1 MKIYP
6 KPENEVERLKA
17 LKEYSIMDS
26 LPEKEYDSIT
36 QLASYICGT
45 PIALV
50 SLIDDQ
56 RQWLKSS
63 IGLGITE
70 TSRNLSFCQYA
81 LMGDDVYEVSN
92 ALENETFADNPFVT
106 GDPNIRFYA
115 GAPLQDANGFNLGSL
130 CVIDTKPKTL
140 TEEQKKALQL
150 LASQVVLLLEAHK
163 KNLDLNKS
171 QREFQNFIELSK
183 DLVCIANVDGLFYKV
198 NPAFTKVLGYSK
210 EELEG
215 SPFVNFI
222 HPDDLDKTLKEVQK
236 LSKGVKTISF
246 ENRYRCKN
254 GEYVILSWNTSP
266 DPDSGNL
273 YCIARDMT
281 LEKLQEEELVKTTN
295 ELTAILN
302 ASEFSIIATELDGTI
317 KQFNK
322 GAEILLG
329 YKAEEVVGKFSPAIM
344 HVLDEVEKR
353 SEDLT
358 KELGEKVAVGFD
370 TFVAKARKKGTAD
383 YSEWTY
389 VKKDGSTFPI
399 VLSISAIKNNF
410 DEITGYL
417 GIAKDIT
424 NEKESELNLIN
435 SNKLLDESQSI
446 AKIGSWKFDLVTN
459 DLIWSEGHY
468 RIFELDK
475 MPTDQLYKAYRSRIH
490 KDDLAKLDKVS
501 KNVNKIGKDFKIK
514 YRIVFPDQRVKHI
527 LEIGQPFKNEKGE
540 LTELK
545 GIIQDITEITMAE
558 QKIIQK
564 SKEIRDIRSAL
575 DESAIVSISDQKGL
589 LTYVNDNFC
598 TISKYAKSE
607 LIGKDQR
614 SITGHFPKEFAK
626 NILRT
631 IVKGNVWKGEMRN
644 LAKDGSY
651 YWEKATIVPF
661 LDEKNKP
668 YQYISISTDIT
679 DQKNAEENLNY
690 ALLNLEK
697 KNKELD
703 QFAYVVSHDLKAPLR
718 AINNLSEWIV
728 EDMPDMPKEVSANFD
743 LLRGRVLRMENL
755 INGVL
760 EYSRIGRIEIE
771 KETIDLKLMLSQ
783 IIDSIVPV
791 EGFEITVDGNFPI
804 IVSERILLQQVFSN
818 LISNAVKYNDKSL
831 GKMECHYKS
840 IPGFHQFSIKDNGPG
855 IAEEYH
861 KKVFKVFQT
870 IEARDVKESTGIGLS
885 IVKKIIEEKGG
896 TIHIES
902 EQNKGCSF
910 IFTVPK

>member
-1 MKIYP
+1 MKIHP
-6 KPENEVERLKA
+6 KPENELERLKA
-17 LKEYSIMDS
+17 LKEYSVLDS
-26 LPEKEYDSIT
+26 LPEKEYNSIT
-36 QLASYICGT
+36 QLASYICET

-50 SLIDDQ
+50 SLIDNE
-56 RQWLKSS
+56 RQWLKSTV
-63 IGLGITE
+63 GIDVIE
-70 TSRNLSFCQYA
+70 SSRDDSFCQYTI
-81 LMGDDVYEVSN
+81 MGDGVFEVSD
-92 ALENETFADNPFVT
+92 ALENEIFADNPFVT
-106 GDPNIRFYA
+106 GAPNIRFYA

-130 CVIDTKPKTL
+130 CVMDTKPKML
-140 TEEQKKALQL
+140 TEEQKNALQL
-150 LASQVVLLLEAHK
+150 LADQVVLLLNSRK
-163 KNLDLNKS
+163 KNIDLNKS
-171 QREFQNFIELSK
+171 QRELQNFINLSK

-198 NPAFTKVLGYSK
+198 NPAFTAVLGYSK

-215 SPFVNFI
+215 SPFVNFV
-222 HPDDLDKTLKEVQK
+222 HPDDLASTYHEVEK
-236 LSKGVKTISF
+236 LSKGELTISF

-254 GEYVILSWNTSP
+254 GKYVVLSWNTSP
-266 DPDSGNL
+266 DPATGNL
-273 YCIARDMT
+273 YCIARNM
-281 LEKLQEEELVKTTN
+281 
-295 ELTAILN
+295 
-302 ASEFSIIATELDGTI
+302 
-317 KQFNK
+317 
-322 GAEILLG
+322 
-329 YKAEEVVGKFSPAIM
+329 
-344 HVLDEVEKR
+344 
-353 SEDLT
+353 T
-358 KELGEKVAVGFD
+358 KEKEAEQSLI
-370 TFVAKARKKGTAD
+370 
-383 YSEWTY
+383 
-389 VKKDGSTFPI
+389 DG
-399 VLSISAIKNNF
+399 NR
-410 DEITGYL
+410 
-417 GIAKDIT
+417 
-424 NEKESELNLIN
+424 
-435 SNKLLDESQSI
+435 LLDESQSI

-468 RIFELDK
+468 RIFEIDK
-475 MPTDQLYKAYRSRIH
+475 LPTDQLYKAYRSRIH

-501 KNVNKIGKDFKIK
+501 ENVNKTGKDFKIK

-527 LEIGQPFKNEKGE
+527 LEIGQPFKNENGE
-540 LTELK
+540 STVLK
-545 GIIQDITEITMAE
+545 GIVQDITAITIAE

-564 SKEIRDIRSAL
+564 SKEIQDIRSAL
-575 DESAIVSISDQKGL
+575 DESAIVSISDQSGL

-598 TISKYAKSE
+598 TISKYYKNE

-614 SITGHFPKEFAK
+614 SITGHFPKESTK
-626 NILRT
+626 TTLRT
-631 IVKGNVWKGEMRN
+631 IVKDTIWKGEIRN

-728 EDMPDMPKEVSANFD
+728 EDMPDMPKEASANFD

-760 EYSRIGRIEIE
+760 EYSRIGRVEIE

-783 IIDSIVPV
+783 VIDSIVPA
-791 EGFEITVDGNFPI
+791 EGFEIAVDDNFPI

-818 LISNAVKYNDKSL
+818 LISNAVKHNNKAL
-831 GKMECHYKS
+831 GKIECHYQS
-840 IPGFHQFSIKDNGPG
+840 VSGFHQFSIKDNGPG

-896 TIHIES
+896 TIYIES

>member
-1 MKIYP
+1 MKIHP
-6 KPENEVERLKA
+6 KPENELERLKA
-17 LKEYSIMDS
+17 LKEYAVLDS
-26 LPEKEYDSIT
+26 LPEKEYNSIT

-50 SLIDDQ
+50 SLIDNQ
-56 RQWLKSS
+56 RQWLKST
-63 IGLGITE
+63 IGIDVTE
-70 TSRNLSFCQYA
+70 TSREDSFCQYTI
-81 LMGDDVYEVSN
+81 MGDGVFEVNN
-92 ALENETFADNPFVT
+92 ALENEIFADNPLVT
-106 GDPNIRFYA
+106 GAPKIRFYA

-140 TEEQKKALQL
+140 TEEQKNALQL
-150 LASQVVLLLEAHK
+150 LAGQVVSLLDARK

-171 QREFQNFIELSK
+171 QREFQNFINLSK

-198 NPAFTKVLGYSK
+198 NPAFTFVLGYSK

-222 HPDDLDKTLKEVQK
+222 HPDDLASTYHEVEK
-236 LSKGVKTISF
+236 LSRGEMTISF
-246 ENRYRCKN
+246 ENRYLCKN
-254 GEYVILSWNTSP
+254 GKYVVLSWNTSP
-266 DPDSGNL
+266 DPVTGNL
-273 YCIARDMT
+273 YCIARNM
-281 LEKLQEEELVKTTN
+281 
-295 ELTAILN
+295 
-302 ASEFSIIATELDGTI
+302 
-317 KQFNK
+317 
-322 GAEILLG
+322 
-329 YKAEEVVGKFSPAIM
+329 
-344 HVLDEVEKR
+344 
-353 SEDLT
+353 T
-358 KELGEKVAVGFD
+358 KEKEAEQSLI
-370 TFVAKARKKGTAD
+370 
-383 YSEWTY
+383 
-389 VKKDGSTFPI
+389 DG
-399 VLSISAIKNNF
+399 NR
-410 DEITGYL
+410 
-417 GIAKDIT
+417 
-424 NEKESELNLIN
+424 
-435 SNKLLDESQSI
+435 LLDESQSI

-490 KDDLAKLDKVS
+490 KDDLAKLNKVS
-501 KNVNKIGKDFKIK
+501 IDVNKTGKDFKIK

-527 LEIGQPFKNEKGE
+527 LEIGQPFKNENGE
-540 LTELK
+540 VTELK
-545 GIIQDITEITMAE
+545 GIIQDITAITMAE

-564 SKEIRDIRSAL
+564 SKEIQDIRSAL
-575 DESAIVSISDQKGL
+575 DESAIVSISDQMGL

-598 TISKYAKSE
+598 TISKYAKDE

-614 SITGHFPKEFAK
+614 SITGHFPEESAK
-626 NILRT
+626 ITLRT
-631 IVKGNVWKGEMRN
+631 IVKDTIWKGEMRN

-661 LDEKNKP
+661 LDEKNNT

-728 EDMPDMPKEVSANFD
+728 EDIPDMPKEASANFD

-760 EYSRIGRIEIE
+760 EYSRIGRVEIE

-783 IIDSIVPV
+783 IIDSIVPD
-791 EGFEITVDGNFPI
+791 EGFEITVDDNFPI
-804 IVSERILLQQVFSN
+804 IISERILLQQVFSN
-818 LISNAVKYNDKSL
+818 LISNAVKHNNKPL
-831 GKMECHYKS
+831 GKIECHYQS
-840 IPGFHQFSIKDNGPG
+840 VSSFHQFSIKDNGPG

>member
-1 MKIYP
+1 MKIHP
-6 KPENEVERLKA
+6 KPEKELERLKA
-17 LKEYSIMDS
+17 LKEYAVLDS
-26 LPEKEYDSIT
+26 LPEKEYNSIT

-50 SLIDDQ
+50 SLIDSQ
-56 RQWLKSS
+56 RQWFKST
-63 IGLGITE
+63 IGIDVTE
-70 TSRNLSFCQYA
+70 TSREDSFCQYTI
-81 LMGDDVYEVSN
+81 MGDGVFEVSN
-92 ALENETFADNPFVT
+92 ALENEIFADNPLVT
-106 GDPNIRFYA
+106 GAPKIRFYA
-115 GAPLQDANGFNLGSL
+115 GAPLHDANGFNLGSL
-130 CVIDTKPKTL
+130 CVIDTKPKIL
-140 TEEQKKALQL
+140 TEEQKNALQL
-150 LASQVVLLLEAHK
+150 LAGQVVLLLDARK

-171 QREFQNFIELSK
+171 QREFQNFIDLSK

-198 NPAFTKVLGYSK
+198 NPAFTSVLGYSK

-222 HPDDLDKTLKEVQK
+222 HPDDLASTYHEVEK
-236 LSKGVKTISF
+236 LSRGELTISF
-246 ENRYRCKN
+246 ENRYLCKN
-254 GEYVILSWNTSP
+254 GKYVVLSWNTSP
-266 DPDSGNL
+266 DPVTGNL
-273 YCIARDMT
+273 YCIARNM
-281 LEKLQEEELVKTTN
+281 
-295 ELTAILN
+295 
-302 ASEFSIIATELDGTI
+302 
-317 KQFNK
+317 
-322 GAEILLG
+322 
-329 YKAEEVVGKFSPAIM
+329 
-344 HVLDEVEKR
+344 
-353 SEDLT
+353 T
-358 KELGEKVAVGFD
+358 KEKEAEQSLI
-370 TFVAKARKKGTAD
+370 
-383 YSEWTY
+383 
-389 VKKDGSTFPI
+389 DG
-399 VLSISAIKNNF
+399 NR
-410 DEITGYL
+410 
-417 GIAKDIT
+417 
-424 NEKESELNLIN
+424 
-435 SNKLLDESQSI
+435 LLDESQSI
-446 AKIGSWKFDLVTN
+446 AKIGSWKFNLVTN

-490 KDDLAKLDKVS
+490 KDDLAKLNKVS
-501 KNVNKIGKDFKIK
+501 IDVNKTGKDFKIK

-527 LEIGQPFKNEKGE
+527 LEIGQPFKNENGE
-540 LTELK
+540 VTELK
-545 GIIQDITEITMAE
+545 GIIQDITAITMAE

-564 SKEIRDIRSAL
+564 SKEIQDIRSAL
-575 DESAIVSISDQKGL
+575 DESAIVSISDQMGL

-598 TISKYAKSE
+598 TISKYAKDE

-614 SITGHFPKEFAK
+614 SITGHFPEESAK
-626 NILRT
+626 ITLRT
-631 IVKGNVWKGEMRN
+631 IVKDTIWKGEIRN

-661 LDEKNKP
+661 LDEKNNP

-728 EDMPDMPKEVSANFD
+728 EDIPDMPKESSANFD

-760 EYSRIGRIEIE
+760 EYSRIGRVEIE

-783 IIDSIVPV
+783 IIDSIVPD
-791 EGFEITVDGNFPI
+791 EGFEITVDDNFPI
-804 IVSERILLQQVFSN
+804 IISERILLQQVFSN
-818 LISNAVKYNDKSL
+818 LISNAVKHNNKSL
-831 GKMECHYKS
+831 GKIECHYQS
-840 IPGFHQFSIKDNGPG
+840 VSGFHQFSIKDNGPG

-902 EQNKGCSF
+902 EQNKCCSF

>member
-17 LKEYSIMDS
+17 LKEYSVLDS
-26 LPEKEYDSIT
+26 LPEKEYDAIT

-56 RQWLKSS
+56 RQWLKSTV
-63 IGLGITE
+63 GIDVTE
-70 TSRNLSFCQYA
+70 TSRDDSFCQYTI
-81 LMGDDVYEVSN
+81 MGDSVFEVSN
-92 ALENETFADNPFVT
+92 TLENENFADSPFVT
-106 GDPNIRFYA
+106 GSANIRFYA
-115 GAPLQDANGFNLGSL
+115 GAPLKDANGFNLGSL
-130 CVIDTKPKTL
+130 CVIDTKPKIL
-140 TEEQKKALQL
+140 TEEQKNALQL
-150 LASQVVLLLEAHK
+150 LAGQVVLLLDARK

-171 QREFQNFIELSK
+171 QREFQNFIKLSK

-198 NPAFTKVLGYSK
+198 NPAFTTVLGYSQA
-210 EELEG
+210 ELEG
-215 SPFVNFI
+215 SPFVNFV
-222 HPDDLDKTLKEVQK
+222 HPDDLASTYHEVEK
-236 LSKGVKTISF
+236 LSNGEMTISF
-246 ENRYRCKN
+246 ENRYLCKN
-254 GEYVILSWNTSP
+254 GKYVVLSWNTSP
-266 DPDSGNL
+266 DPVTGNL
-273 YCIARDMT
+273 YCIARN
-281 LEKLQEEELVKTTN
+281 V
-295 ELTAILN
+295 
-302 ASEFSIIATELDGTI
+302 
-317 KQFNK
+317 
-322 GAEILLG
+322 
-329 YKAEEVVGKFSPAIM
+329 
-344 HVLDEVEKR
+344 
-353 SEDLT
+353 T
-358 KELGEKVAVGFD
+358 KEKEAEQSLI
-370 TFVAKARKKGTAD
+370 
-383 YSEWTY
+383 
-389 VKKDGSTFPI
+389 DG
-399 VLSISAIKNNF
+399 NR
-410 DEITGYL
+410 
-417 GIAKDIT
+417 
-424 NEKESELNLIN
+424 
-435 SNKLLDESQSI
+435 LLDESQSI
-446 AKIGSWKFDLVTN
+446 AKIGSWKFDLLTN
-459 DLIWSEGHY
+459 DLVWSEGHY
-468 RIFELDK
+468 RIFELDR
-475 MPTDQLYKAYRSRIH
+475 MPTDQLYEAYRSRVH

-501 KNVNKIGKDFKIK
+501 RNVNKTGKDFKIK

-527 LEIGQPFKNEKGE
+527 LEIGQPFKNENGE
-540 LTELK
+540 VTELK

-558 QKIIQK
+558 KKIIQK
-564 SKEIRDIRSAL
+564 SKEISDIRSAL
-575 DESAIVSISDQKGL
+575 DESAIVSISDQKGM

-598 TISKYAKSE
+598 TISKYAKDE

-631 IVKGNVWKGEMRN
+631 IVKGDIWKGEMRN
-644 LAKDGSY
+644 LKKDGSY

-728 EDMPDMPKEVSANFD
+728 EDMPNMPKEVSANFD

-760 EYSRIGRIEIE
+760 EYSRIGRVEIE
-771 KETIDLKLMLSQ
+771 KETIDLKVMLSQ
-783 IIDSIVPV
+783 IVDSIVPM
-791 EGFEITVDGNFPI
+791 EGFEVTIDDNLPV
-804 IVSERILLQQVFSN
+804 IVSELILLQQVFSN
-818 LISNAVKYNDKSL
+818 LISNAVKYNDKPL
-831 GKMECHYKS
+831 GKIGCHYKS
-840 IPGFHQFSIKDNGPG
+840 ISGFHQFSIKDNGPG

-885 IVKKIIEEKGG
+885 IVKKIIEEIGG

>member
-1 MKIYP
+1 MKIHP
-6 KPENEVERLKA
+6 KPENELERLKA
-17 LKEYSIMDS
+17 LKEYAVLDS
-26 LPEKEYDSIT
+26 LPEKEYNSIT

-50 SLIDDQ
+50 SLIDSQ
-56 RQWLKSS
+56 RQWLKST
-63 IGLGITE
+63 IGIDVTE
-70 TSRNLSFCQYA
+70 TSREDSFCQYTI
-81 LMGDDVYEVSN
+81 MGDGIFEVNN
-92 ALENETFADNPFVT
+92 ALENEIFADNPLVT
-106 GDPNIRFYA
+106 GAPKIRFYA

-130 CVIDTKPKTL
+130 CVIDTKPKIL
-140 TEEQKKALQL
+140 TEEQKNALQL
-150 LASQVVLLLEAHK
+150 LAGQVVSLLDARK
-163 KNLDLNKS
+163 KNLDLNIS
-171 QREFQNFIELSK
+171 QREFQNFINLSK

-198 NPAFTKVLGYSK
+198 NPAFTFVLGYSK

-222 HPDDLDKTLKEVQK
+222 HPDDLASTYHEVEK
-236 LSKGVKTISF
+236 LSRGEMTISF
-246 ENRYRCKN
+246 ENRYLCKN
-254 GEYVILSWNTSP
+254 GKYVVLSWNTSP
-266 DPDSGNL
+266 DPVTGNL
-273 YCIARDMT
+273 YCIARNM
-281 LEKLQEEELVKTTN
+281 
-295 ELTAILN
+295 
-302 ASEFSIIATELDGTI
+302 
-317 KQFNK
+317 
-322 GAEILLG
+322 
-329 YKAEEVVGKFSPAIM
+329 
-344 HVLDEVEKR
+344 
-353 SEDLT
+353 T
-358 KELGEKVAVGFD
+358 KEKEAEQSLI
-370 TFVAKARKKGTAD
+370 
-383 YSEWTY
+383 
-389 VKKDGSTFPI
+389 DG
-399 VLSISAIKNNF
+399 NR
-410 DEITGYL
+410 
-417 GIAKDIT
+417 
-424 NEKESELNLIN
+424 
-435 SNKLLDESQSI
+435 LLDESQSI

-490 KDDLAKLDKVS
+490 KDDLAKLNKVS
-501 KNVNKIGKDFKIK
+501 IDVNKTGKDFKIK

-527 LEIGQPFKNEKGE
+527 LEIGQPFKNENGE
-540 LTELK
+540 VTELK
-545 GIIQDITEITMAE
+545 GIIQDITAITMAE

-564 SKEIRDIRSAL
+564 SKEIQDIRSAL
-575 DESAIVSISDQKGL
+575 DESAIVSISDQMGL

-598 TISKYAKSE
+598 TISKYAKDE

-614 SITGHFPKEFAK
+614 SITGHFPEESAK
-626 NILRT
+626 ITLRT
-631 IVKGNVWKGEMRN
+631 IVKDTIWKGEMRN

-661 LDEKNKP
+661 LDEKNNP

-728 EDMPDMPKEVSANFD
+728 EDIPDMPKEASANFD

-760 EYSRIGRIEIE
+760 EYSRIGRVEIE

-783 IIDSIVPV
+783 IIDSIVPD
-791 EGFEITVDGNFPI
+791 EGFEITVDDNFPI
-804 IVSERILLQQVFSN
+804 IISERILLQQVFSN
-818 LISNAVKYNDKSL
+818 LISNAVKHNNKPL
-831 GKMECHYKS
+831 GKIECHYQS
-840 IPGFHQFSIKDNGPG
+840 ASSFHQFSIKDNGPG

>member
-1 MKIYP
+1 MKIHP
-6 KPENEVERLKA
+6 KPENELERLKA
-17 LKEYSIMDS
+17 LKEYSVLDS
-26 LPEKEYDSIT
+26 LPEKEYNSIT
-36 QLASYICGT
+36 QLASYICET

-50 SLIDDQ
+50 SLIDNQ
-56 RQWLKSS
+56 RQWLKSTV
-63 IGLGITE
+63 GIDVIE
-70 TSRNLSFCQYA
+70 SSRDDSFCQYTI
-81 LMGDDVYEVSN
+81 MGDGVFEVSD
-92 ALENETFADNPFVT
+92 ALENEIFADNPFVT
-106 GDPNIRFYA
+106 GAPNIRFYA

-130 CVIDTKPKTL
+130 CVMDTKPKML
-140 TEEQKKALQL
+140 TEEQKNALQL
-150 LASQVVLLLEAHK
+150 LADQVVLLLNSRK
-163 KNLDLNKS
+163 KNIDLNKS
-171 QREFQNFIELSK
+171 QRELQNFINLSK

-198 NPAFTKVLGYSK
+198 NPAFTAVLGYSK

-215 SPFVNFI
+215 SPFVNFV
-222 HPDDLDKTLKEVQK
+222 HPDDLASTYHEVEK
-236 LSKGVKTISF
+236 LSKGELTISF

-254 GEYVILSWNTSP
+254 GKYVVLSWNTSP
-266 DPDSGNL
+266 DPATGNL
-273 YCIARDMT
+273 YCIARNM
-281 LEKLQEEELVKTTN
+281 
-295 ELTAILN
+295 
-302 ASEFSIIATELDGTI
+302 
-317 KQFNK
+317 
-322 GAEILLG
+322 
-329 YKAEEVVGKFSPAIM
+329 
-344 HVLDEVEKR
+344 
-353 SEDLT
+353 T
-358 KELGEKVAVGFD
+358 KEKEAEQSLI
-370 TFVAKARKKGTAD
+370 
-383 YSEWTY
+383 
-389 VKKDGSTFPI
+389 DG
-399 VLSISAIKNNF
+399 NR
-410 DEITGYL
+410 
-417 GIAKDIT
+417 
-424 NEKESELNLIN
+424 
-435 SNKLLDESQSI
+435 LLDESQSI

-468 RIFELDK
+468 RIFEIDK
-475 MPTDQLYKAYRSRIH
+475 LPTDQLYKAYRSRIH

-501 KNVNKIGKDFKIK
+501 ENVNKTGKDFKIK

-527 LEIGQPFKNEKGE
+527 LEIGQPFKNENGE
-540 LTELK
+540 ATVLK
-545 GIIQDITEITMAE
+545 GIVQDITAITIAE

-564 SKEIRDIRSAL
+564 SKEIQDIRSAL
-575 DESAIVSISDQKGL
+575 DESAIVSISDQSGL

-598 TISKYAKSE
+598 TISKYYKNE

-614 SITGHFPKEFAK
+614 SITGHFPKESTK
-626 NILRT
+626 TTLRT
-631 IVKGNVWKGEMRN
+631 IVKDTIWKGEIRN

-728 EDMPDMPKEVSANFD
+728 EDMPDMPKEASANFD

-760 EYSRIGRIEIE
+760 EYSRIGRVEIE

-783 IIDSIVPV
+783 VIDSIVPA
-791 EGFEITVDGNFPI
+791 EGFEIAVDDNFPI

-818 LISNAVKYNDKSL
+818 LISNAVKHNNKAL
-831 GKMECHYKS
+831 GKIECHYQS
-840 IPGFHQFSIKDNGPG
+840 VSGFHQFSIKDNGPG

-896 TIHIES
+896 TIYIES